1 MSARQVIA
9 KGAPCLSIDKGTGAM
24 EAVSTTSGLPENS
37 ILGLIWRA
45 GLLKASGVRKGMTIR
60 VPRPR

>member
-1 MSARQVIA
+1 
-9 KGAPCLSIDKGTGAM
+9 
-24 EAVSTTSGLPENS
+24 
-37 ILGLIWRA
+37 LIWRA